1 MLKRQ
6 IDAEL
11 QKWYISSIRRPLL
24 VRGARQVGKT
34 FSIQQFGATSFENCV
49 TINFEERPEYAE
61 CFRTLD
67 TAEILEKIS
76 ILASREINPGKTLL
90 FLDEIQECPRAI
102 TALRYFF
109 EKLPMLHVIAAGSLL
124 EFIFNSPDFRMP
136 VGRVSSLFMY
146 PLSFSEYLEGVGQHK
161 LNQYLLG
168 IDLNAP
174 PEPVFREE
182 LTKHLRKYMIVGGMP
197 EIVSKYESGIS
208 TEEMKALQASLLQT
222 YQADFAKYGSTA
234 QHKYLKEVFSAVP
247 RLIGDRC
254 KYSNINPDA
263 QSRDLK
269 NAIGLLRDAKCIY
282 TVCHSSGQGLPL
294 ESQVNRRKFK
304 LLFMD
309 LGLMQQALGLDSQL
323 MFEKDILSIHRGAVA
338 EQYIGQ
344 QLIAS
349 TTSYDEG
356 RLYFWARDSRNS
368 RAEVDYLVTKGADIL
383 PVEVKGGKTG
393 RLKSLRLFLDEHA
406 NSPLGIRFSQHEL
419 SWENPILSIP
429 LYLAEH
435 WKRLAGKIEI

>member
-1 MLKRQ
+1 MIKTTLYFIQKQLIIYREIYRIREEVMLKRQ

-11 QKWYISSIRRPLL
+11 QKWYTSTIRRPLL

-61 CFRTLD
+61 CFATLD
-67 TAEILEKIS
+67 PAEILEKIA
-76 ILASREINPGKTLL
+76 ILASCEIVPGRTLL

-109 EKLPMLHVIAAGSLL
+109 EKLPLLHVIAAGSLL
-124 EFIFNSPDFRMP
+124 EFTFNSPDFRMP

-174 PEPVFREE
+174 AEPVFQEE
-182 LTKHLRKYMIVGGMP
+182 VTKHLRKYMIVGGMP
-197 EIVSKYESGIS
+197 EIVSKYASGIS
-208 TEEMKALQASLLQT
+208 TEAMKALQASLLQT
-222 YQADFAKYGSTA
+222 YQADFAKYASTA
-234 QHKYLKEVFSAVP
+234 QHKYLKEVFTAVP

-254 KYSNINPDA
+254 KYSNINPDV

-282 TVCHSSGQGLPL
+282 TVYHSSGPGFT
-294 ESQVNRRKFK
+294 V
-304 LLFMD
+304 
-309 LGLMQQALGLDSQL
+309 G
-323 MFEKDILSIHRGAVA
+323 
-338 EQYIGQ
+338 
-344 QLIAS
+344 IAS
-349 TTSYDEG
+349 ESE
-356 RLYFWARDSRNS
+356 
-368 RAEVDYLVTKGADIL
+368 
-383 PVEVKGGKTG
+383 
-393 RLKSLRLFLDEHA
+393 
-406 NSPLGIRFSQHEL
+406 
-419 SWENPILSIP
+419 
-429 LYLAEH
+429 
-435 WKRLAGKIEI
+435 KI